1 MSSHKL
7 DHLHLMRLLV
17 AIVQFNSFAKA
28 AEHLSITATKASKDI
43 RHLEQSLQVTLLH
56 RTTRAVSL
64 TDSGE
69 QYYQYALQILQL
81 HQQMLD
87 SILNLKT
94 TLSGE
99 LRISAPSL
107 WGKIILTPLIL
118 EFKQQHP
125 KVNFIASY
133 SNANVDI
140 LRDNI
145 HIAFRSTQLR
155 DEPYIARFISED
167 NYSLC
172 ASSSYLENNPAIH
185 TLEDLDNHQ
194 FISLAHPSGTFE
206 KLNFI
211 CEQKIVAKHLAGQLA
226 FSNKEDILRAVKQ
239 HFGIAVLPSYLVAD
253 DINKGELQ
261 RVLAK
266 YPLKPAKFYA
276 LYTQKRKE
284 SALVNQFIDFVIDN
298 TAP

>member
-1 MSSHKL
+1 MSNHKL

-17 AIVQFNSFAKA
+17 AIVQFNSFSKA

-43 RHLEQSLQVTLLH
+43 RHLEESLQVTLLN
-56 RTTRAVSL
+56 RTTRSVNL

-69 QYYQYALQILQL
+69 QYYAYALQILQL

-118 EFKQQHP
+118 KFKLQHP
-125 KVNFIASY
+125 NVNFIANY
-133 SNANVDI
+133 SNTSVDI

-145 HIAFRSTQLR
+145 HIAFRSTQLQ
-155 DEPYIARFISED
+155 DEPYIARFISDD

-172 ASSSYLENNPAIH
+172 ASPTYLAQHKAINA
-185 TLEDLDNHQ
+185 LDDLDGHQ
-194 FISLAHPSGTFE
+194 FISLANSQGTFE
-206 KLNFI
+206 KLNFMVK
-211 CEQKIVAKHLAGQLA
+211 QKIVIKHVTGQLA
-226 FSNKEDILRAVKQ
+226 FSNKEDILQAVKQ
-239 HFGIAVLPSYLVAD
+239 HFGIAILPRYLVQQD
-253 DINKGELQ
+253 LNTGELQ
-261 RVLAK
+261 NVLANF
-266 YPLKPAKFYA
+266 PLKPAKFYA
-276 LYTQKRKE
+276 LYTQKRQE
-284 SALVNQFIDFVIDN
+284 SALVNQFIDFVIAHN
-298 TAP
+298 